1 MQLARGEVHVWSVPL
16 DVSPETSAG
25 LYETLGEDE
34 QSRSARFRFE
44 RDRRRF
50 IVARGSLRE
59 LLTRYLATPPGQL
72 RFVYN
77 TFGKPGLSPECGRGL
92 RFNISHSADLALI
105 AIALDAEVGVDLE
118 HLRALPD
125 YAEIARGFFS
135 PAEVDELTRL
145 PSGLQAQAFFR
156 CWTKKEAY
164 AKARGEGLASNGTP
178 PTGRCSLHTF
188 QPAPGYVAALVV
200 EGVIPPGRILFCP
213 NFPRTRSIA
222 RARPRSRS
230 VSGPKIPS

>member
-77 TFGKPGLSPECGRGL
+77 TFGKPGLSPECGSAL

-118 HLRALPD
+118 HLQALPD

-145 PSGLQAQAFFR
+145 PSGVQAQAFSVVGQR
-156 CWTKKEAY
+156 KRPTRRPVVRVSPQTARLQLDVGRYTLSNPLQATWRRWLLKE
-164 AKARGEGLASNGTP
+164 
-178 PTGRCSLHTF
+178 
-188 QPAPGYVAALVV
+188 
-200 EGVIPPGRILFCP
+200 
-213 NFPRTRSIA
+213 
-222 RARPRSRS
+222 
-230 VSGPKIPS
+230 

>member
-1 MQLARGEVHVWSVPL
+1 M
-16 DVSPETSAG
+16 
-25 LYETLGEDE
+25 
-34 QSRSARFRFE
+34 
-44 RDRRRF
+44 
-50 IVARGSLRE
+50 
-59 LLTRYLATPPGQL
+59 
-72 RFVYN
+72 YN

-118 HLRALPD
+118 HLQALPD

-178 PTGRCSLHTF
+178 PTGRWSQHTF
-188 QPAPGYVAALVV
+188 QPAPGYVAAFGCRRSDPARKNTLLP
-200 EGVIPPGRILFCP
+200 EFPPH
-213 NFPRTRSIA
+213 A
-222 RARPRSRS
+222 VDRARQAAVAIGFRAEDSELIDGARRLQSR
-230 VSGPKIPS
+230 